1 MPFTASLSVWRRVWM
16 ALVLFLLHLITNVFL
31 TSIDAFLI
39 NGSLVWHRSTKNACG
54 TAIQSQSKRRPRGY
68 WSNTQNVLNELL
80 QFWADVNV
88 PIEPDT
94 ALPPIPNESL
104 LNHFRRHDLRW
115 AIASQGG
122 REALAFRLG
131 GAPIIPG
138 IWEEAVKVR
147 EVRMVLD
154 PNNDASSGLSP
165 YYPPISPQH
174 KNDIIKKLKNPPSEL
189 NSKFFFETFKTLDV
203 DPCPPDTTKALI
215 IPNEEAFRFKNGR
228 RWSHRK
234 NRKNW
239 GYWTSDALCQE
250 M

>member
-104 LNHFRRHDLRW
+104 LN
-115 AIASQGG
+115 
-122 REALAFRLG
+122 
-131 GAPIIPG
+131 
-138 IWEEAVKVR
+138 
-147 EVRMVLD
+147 
-154 PNNDASSGLSP
+154 
-165 YYPPISPQH
+165 
-174 KNDIIKKLKNPPSEL
+174 
-189 NSKFFFETFKTLDV
+189 
-203 DPCPPDTTKALI
+203 
-215 IPNEEAFRFKNGR
+215 
-228 RWSHRK
+228 
-234 NRKNW
+234 
-239 GYWTSDALCQE
+239 
-250 M
+250 